1 MILCENQIQNM
12 VITKRLNILESEL
25 NEVRNDFDSILKEE
39 CFIIE
44 EDATNKEMF
53 SIFKADIKEYK
64 TYFKTA
70 MSAYRTKDFDEAIKY
85 FKLASN
91 VIKELDKKLRHLD
104 FSANSSIIG
113 NILGLF
119 LLLGPYTIAQCFF
132 FYNMDKAKNNIPLF
146 VYGTQEEIDAK
157 MKIIN
162 KEKAKYYGN
171 CTASIIASLVSI
183 VRGTKLIKTNVSKR
197 FYGKPNMVRNILVS
211 YLTDIK
217 NVSDDYIKLCKEHKE
232 NK

>member
-1 MILCENQIQNM
+1 MILYENQIQDMIN
-12 VITKRLNILESEL
+12 IKRLNILESEL
-25 NEVRNDFDSILKEE
+25 NEMKDDFYDILKEE
-39 CFIIE
+39 YFVVE

-53 SIFKADIKEYK
+53 SMFRADIKEYK

-70 MSAYRTKDFDEAIKY
+70 MAAYKAKDFDEAIKY

-91 VIKELDKKLRHLD
+91 IIKELDKKLRHLD
-104 FSANSSIIG
+104 FSGNSSIIG
-113 NILGLF
+113 NLLGIF
-119 LLLGPYTIAQCFF
+119 LTIGPYTIAQTFF

-146 VYGTQEEIDAK
+146 VFGSQEEIDAK

-171 CTASIIASLVSI
+171 CTASIITSLVSI
-183 VRGTKLIKTNVSKR
+183 VKSVKLIKTNVSKR
-197 FYGKPNMVRNILVS
+197 FYGKPNMLRNILVS
-211 YLTDIK
+211 YLSDIK
-217 NVSDDYIKLCKEHKE
+217 NVSDNYIKLCEEHKE

>member
-1 MILCENQIQNM
+1 MILYENQIQDMIN
-12 VITKRLNILESEL
+12 IKRLNILESEL
-25 NEVRNDFDSILKEE
+25 NEMKDDFYDILKEE
-39 CFIIE
+39 YFVVE

-53 SIFKADIKEYK
+53 SMFRADIKEYK

-70 MSAYRTKDFDEAIKY
+70 MAAYKAKDFDEAIKY

-91 VIKELDKKLRHLD
+91 IIKELDKKLRHLD
-104 FSANSSIIG
+104 FSGNSSIIG
-113 NILGLF
+113 NLLGIF
-119 LLLGPYTIAQCFF
+119 LTIGPYTIAQTFF

-146 VYGTQEEIDAK
+146 VFGSREELDAK

-171 CTASIIASLVSI
+171 CTASIITSLVSI
-183 VRGTKLIKTNVSKR
+183 VKSVKLIKTNVSKR
-197 FYGKPNMVRNILVS
+197 FYGKPNMLRNILVS
-211 YLTDIK
+211 YLSDIK
-217 NVSDDYIKLCKEHKE
+217 NVSDNYIKLCEEHKE